1 MQTERVIFLRKQLS
15 KKAGVQ
21 ILFLLLG
28 LAFLVCGVMRGEADR
43 VLNKAIKLCLECVGI
58 G

>member
-1 MQTERVIFLRKQLS
+1 MRNLRKTAVS
-15 KKAGVQ
+15 IVM
-21 ILFLLLG
+21 ILFAAG
-28 LAFLVCGVMRGEADR
+28 LIYYGSSRGEADI